1 MPWNVGMTW
10 KSRNKSYYY
19 IILFLSLLYYA
30 VRALYIYII
39 YYTRVYNYM
48 YLIVGWGL
56 SGATVA
62 ERIANCLNER
72 VIIIDK
78 RPHIGGN
85 CYDYIEE
92 NTNIRINKYG
102 AHLFHTNNKQVWD
115 IHDDLSF
122 PLPVIIICE
131 ILGIPTNDI
140 KRFKGWADA
149 AVAQMCSEE
158 PETYQKELDKMD
170 DYFLTLINKKRSM
183 PEDDSLISR
192 IANSKINNEY
202 LSDDEAVRL
211 LAQIFVAGNET
222 TTSLISNLVW
232 RLLSIDNLWNDFV
245 ADKLQID
252 GLISESLR
260 FDPPLLGLFKTT
272 SKDVTY
278 DDVTIPSNTK
288 VMMHYGAA
296 NRDNEIFDN
305 PNKFDSTRD
314 GKKVISF
321 SVGIHI
327 CLGRELAKLETR
339 VALRA
344 LKKRFP
350 NLKLIN
356 NGQRVGP
363 FLFWGRSNLPV
374 SHN

>member
-1 MPWNVGMTW
+1 
-10 KSRNKSYYY
+10 
-19 IILFLSLLYYA
+19 
-30 VRALYIYII
+30 
-39 YYTRVYNYM
+39 
-48 YLIVGWGL
+48 
-56 SGATVA
+56 
-62 ERIANCLNER
+62 
-72 VIIIDK
+72 
-78 RPHIGGN
+78 
-85 CYDYIEE
+85 
-92 NTNIRINKYG
+92 
-102 AHLFHTNNKQVWD
+102 
-115 IHDDLSF
+115 
-122 PLPVIIICE
+122 
-131 ILGIPTNDI
+131 
-140 KRFKGWADA
+140 
-149 AVAQMCSEE
+149 
-158 PETYQKELDKMD
+158 
-170 DYFLTLINKKRSM
+170 
-183 PEDDSLISR
+183 
-192 IANSKINNEY
+192 
-202 LSDDEAVRL
+202 
-211 LAQIFVAGNET
+211 
-222 TTSLISNLVW
+222 LVW

-245 ADKLQID
+245 ADKLEID

-272 SKDVTY
+272 SRDVTY

-296 NRDNEIFDN
+296 NRDSEIFDN

-363 FLFWGRSNLPV
+363 FLFWGRSKLPV